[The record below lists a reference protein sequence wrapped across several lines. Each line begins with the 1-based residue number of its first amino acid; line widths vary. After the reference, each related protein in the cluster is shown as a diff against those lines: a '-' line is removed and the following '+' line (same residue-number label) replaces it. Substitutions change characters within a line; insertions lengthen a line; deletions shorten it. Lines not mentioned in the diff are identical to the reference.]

1 MPMSCSTHLSIYHRA
16 ISPHHTN
23 VASSSDKPTSTPC
36 IERCPARLFILT
48 APDNEYTMN
57 CYPHPKYTD
66 EVACLLQEWLYGGDY
81 DMFIAKET
89 ETPGIVWVKARSGVL
104 GRNELVPYCRDEAC
118 WFGVSIE
125 AASLTSTQAPF
136 SRPTDYLIAQ
146 PISGSGL

>member
-1 MPMSCSTHLSIYHRA
+1 
-16 ISPHHTN
+16 
-23 VASSSDKPTSTPC
+23 
-36 IERCPARLFILT
+36 
-48 APDNEYTMN
+48 MN